1 MKLWGHTKS
10 KRSCS
15 ISSLGILFLLM
26 ILSLNQERTVS
37 IIQIFPLFDTVSAW
51 NCVECPSHQMGAACL
66 YLTIAMVA
74 TTVLIHIVYDA
85 RSKRGFVRVYTTE
98 TTVIFL
104 LINRQLALHSIS
116 KKKKKYGGF
125 CYLVIVDWDVVEHHK
140 RCPCMSY
147 TRCGRG
153 WHIFPK
159 EDLCCYGET

>member
-1 MKLWGHTKS
+1 
-10 KRSCS
+10 
-15 ISSLGILFLLM
+15 
-26 ILSLNQERTVS
+26 
-37 IIQIFPLFDTVSAW
+37 
-51 NCVECPSHQMGAACL
+51 MGAACL

-116 KKKKKYGGF
+116 KKYGGF
-125 CYLVIVDWDVVEHHK
+125 CYLVIVNRDVVEHHK

-147 TRCGRG
+147 THCGRG
-153 WHIFPK
+153 
-159 EDLCCYGET
+159 